1 MNRLAL
7 VICCCLA
14 QVLPSYG
21 QQTAAEALIEAQAIC
36 SDYLGIPE
44 TRVAQYNVSVY
55 PPDRDTMCMIRCA
68 GIILGFWDD
77 GKGLL
82 LDGARQFFPA
92 TVDPTLYSQ
101 KVLQCIERKLA
112 TCNPADACAKAY
124 FSFRCV
130 LRRAEPTTPPP
141 PTPPPAIESDKLTPE
156 KYLKAQATCAKILRI
171 PPNHLQLYKQG
182 IFPDDAETRC
192 LFRCLGIRTNLYS
205 DTEGPDLERLHA
217 QFAEDQPLEEFKAK
231 AQLCMEANRPLVK
244 DNCTA
249 AYRNLYLCF
258 KEHFNA
264 FSLKHRQT
272 LLNTTSKGAENQAD
286 LLLYSDDI

>member
-14 QVLPSYG
+14 LVLPSYG

-44 TRVAQYNVSVY
+44 TRVAQYNASVY

-77 GKGLL
+77 GKGSAA
-82 LDGARQFFPA
+82 GRCPA
-92 TVDPTLYSQ
+92 VLPTVP
-101 KVLQCIERKLA
+101 

-141 PTPPPAIESDKLTPE
+141 PTPPPTIESDKLTPE

-272 LLNTTSKGAENQAD
+272 LLNTASKGAENQAD